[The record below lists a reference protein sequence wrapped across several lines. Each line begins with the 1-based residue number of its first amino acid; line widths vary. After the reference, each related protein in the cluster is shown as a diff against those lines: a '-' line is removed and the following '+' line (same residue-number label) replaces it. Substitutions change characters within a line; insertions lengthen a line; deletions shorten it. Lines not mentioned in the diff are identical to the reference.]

1 MIKKA
6 INQDVVM
13 GAALLLISGVLY
25 MMARELIS
33 EAAIFPMVLIILLA
47 IFALAILFKGVGR
60 DEKTYG
66 DHGDDEEELNVE
78 MLKSPLIVFAG
89 IFLYCL
95 LITVVGFFVATSIF
109 LVLYLYLNR
118 YRSIIKVITTVLVV
132 NLFIYLLFVQQL
144 NVRLPAGL
152 MFE

>member
-1 MIKKA
+1 MIKKT

-13 GAALLLISGVLY
+13 GATLLLVSGVLY
-25 MMARELIS
+25 IMARDLIS
-33 EAAIFPMVLIILLA
+33 EAAIFPIVLIVLLA
-47 IFALAILFKGVGR
+47 IFALAILLKGVGR
-60 DEKTYG
+60 DAESYG
-66 DHGDDEEELNVE
+66 EHGDDEEKLNVE

-95 LITVVGFFVATSIF
+95 LITMIGFFISTTIF
-109 LVLYLYLNR
+109 LVLYLYLNH
-118 YRSIIKVITTVLVV
+118 YRSWVKVVATVLVV

>member
-13 GAALLLISGVLY
+13 GAALLLVSGVLY

-66 DHGDDEEELNVE
+66 DHGDDEEKLNVE